1 MNPMIRKE
9 LRERMRERRGW
20 LLPSLY
26 LVAVCGVAAFYYF
39 DAVADSPGAAKQPAD
54 VGVGLFFATV
64 FAQLTVLL
72 LLAPIFSAGA
82 ITTEREQG
90 TLSSLL
96 VTLLSPFEI
105 WTGKF
110 LAALMFMALL
120 LVVGFPLVSMALA
133 FGGVAAADVFRTT
146 ATTFV
151 VLSVVCAI
159 GVLCSTIFRRSVHS
173 TAVAYISVVAL
184 TVVTAVAYGIADWW
198 WRSLHRLQDVQPWYV
213 DGLLWLNPFVA
224 VAYAAQ
230 SADRSDW
237 LLSLAAF
244 TVVGVA
250 AALVAIVR
258 LRRIEA

>member
-9 LRERMRERRGW
+9 LLERMRERRGW

-26 LVAVCGVAAFYYF
+26 LVAVCGVAAFFYF
-39 DAVADSPGAAKQPAD
+39 ETVADSPSAATQPAD
-54 VGVGLFFATV
+54 VGVGLFLATL

-72 LLAPIFSAGA
+72 LLTPIFSAGA
-82 ITTEREQG
+82 ITTEREQL

-110 LAALMFMALL
+110 LAALMFIALL
-120 LVVGFPLVSMALA
+120 LVVGLPLVSMALA
-133 FGGVAAADVFRTT
+133 FGGITAADLFRTT

-151 VLSVVCAI
+151 VLSTVCAI

-173 TAVAYISVVAL
+173 TAVAYITVVAL
-184 TVVTAVAYGIADWW
+184 TVVTAVAYSIAVWW
-198 WRSLHRLQDVQPWYV
+198 WHSTHASQHAPPWYV
-213 DGLLWLNPFVA
+213 DGLLWLNPFTA

-230 SADRSDW
+230 SSYRNDW
-237 LLSLAAF
+237 LCSLVSFVVVGAAAAF
-244 TVVGVA
+244 
-250 AALVAIVR
+250 VAIGR